1 VRIKK
6 GFGKDISSVTPKGIE
21 LRRRRIFPI
30 YLKKLRWN
38 KRGLRR
44 FSKRIGDGDLKEEFL
59 ERTQMEVGRISDGGS
74 EK

>member
-21 LRRRRIFPI
+21 LRRRMIFPI

-38 KRGLRR
+38 KRGLR
-44 FSKRIGDGDLKEEFL
+44 
-59 ERTQMEVGRISDGGS
+59 
-74 EK
+74 